1 MVTKKNN
8 KTKIP
13 LNEEL
18 IKLEFYSKLITELQ
32 QLQIKIENEVRIC
45 EKQSHLGGAFKQG
58 TPR

>member
-8 KTKIP
+8 KTKRP
-13 LNEEL
+13 LNGEL
-18 IKLEFYSKLITELQ
+18 IKLKFYSKLITKLQ
-32 QLQIKIENEVRIC
+32 QIQIKIENEFIIS

>member
-1 MVTKKNN
+1 MTKKNN

-18 IKLEFYSKLITELQ
+18 IKLESYKKLITELQ
-32 QLQIKIENEVRIC
+32 QIQIKIENEFIIS

-58 TPR
+58 TPC